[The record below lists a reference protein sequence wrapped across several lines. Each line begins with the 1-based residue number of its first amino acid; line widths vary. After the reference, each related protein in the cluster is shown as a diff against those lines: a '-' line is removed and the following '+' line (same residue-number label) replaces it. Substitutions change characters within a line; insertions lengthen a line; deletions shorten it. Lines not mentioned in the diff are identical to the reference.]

1 MLTNTKI
8 LFTPFITPPLSELDS
23 LLCPLS
29 VVDLQILYNLMSQVL
44 KVLII
49 WKLIASDF
57 EGICSQIRLF
67 PAYVTCATLNVYL
80 SSKQSENMQTHH

>member
-1 MLTNTKI
+1 MYADKYKDI
-8 LFTPFITPPLSELDS
+8 VYPIITPPLSELDS

-29 VVDLQILYNLMSQVL
+29 IVDLQILYNLM
-44 KVLII
+44 
-49 WKLIASDF
+49 SDF